1 MHEETFNMSI
11 RKFLKKV
18 GVTSQRDIEQ
28 HVDEAIKQGTL
39 QGNEAVNATVT
50 LEIPEIGVKTEI
62 MGKIE
67 LE

>member
-1 MHEETFNMSI
+1 MHEESFNMSI

-18 GVTSQRDIEQ
+18 GITSQREIEQ
-28 HVDEAIKQGTL
+28 HVDEAIRQGIL
-39 QGNEAVNATVT
+39 QGNEELNASMV

-62 MGKIE
+62 IGKIK

>member
-18 GVTSQRDIEQ
+18 GITSQRDIEQ
-28 HVDEAIKQGTL
+28 HVDEAIRQGTL
-39 QGNEAVNATVT
+39 QGNETLKARIV
-50 LEIPEIGVKTEI
+50 LEIPDIGVKTEI
-62 MGKIE
+62 TGKIE